1 MKKLL
6 IKKNILNET
15 RYSVCRK
22 ILKNSNKHQIQST
35 TEEQVKKWPNEKQT
49 LVDPTDKPEKKT
61 G

>member
-35 TEEQVKKWPNEKQT
+35 TEEQVKK
-49 LVDPTDKPEKKT
+49 
-61 G
+61 